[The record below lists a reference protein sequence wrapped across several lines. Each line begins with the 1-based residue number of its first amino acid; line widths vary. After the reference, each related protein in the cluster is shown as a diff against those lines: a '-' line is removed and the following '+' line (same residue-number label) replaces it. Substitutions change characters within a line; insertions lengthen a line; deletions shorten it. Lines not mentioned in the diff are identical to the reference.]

1 MTPGKEMPPRLL
13 FDNAGRVG
21 SSMQRKGGEGLD
33 LRRGY
38 EAPFLVSCH
47 SKLRQISDLHK
58 KKPFPFS
65 GGITVGEKTVPGHS
79 PPRITQ
85 RLEPQF
91 TSELMS
97 VKDQE

>member
-47 SKLRQISDLHK
+47 SKLRQISHLHK
-58 KKPFPFS
+58 KKPFPFRGERREKLS
-65 GGITVGEKTVPGHS
+65 GEKLSLGTVL
-79 PPRITQ
+79 R
-85 RLEPQF
+85 E
-91 TSELMS
+91 
-97 VKDQE
+97 